1 MHSVQGEE
9 GGAFTRRD
17 LLKRGAGG
25 AAALALSAGA
35 AGALGAAADAIAAP
49 ARAPYA
55 LGFTSMTAETRVP
68 ALPVEGT
75 IPSWVSGSLLRNGPA
90 LFEVGEEQFN
100 HWFDGLA
107 MLHAFSIER
116 GRVGYA
122 NRFLRSSAYEA
133 WKRQGKILYSEFG
146 TDPCRSVFSGVSSIP
161 ISAPIPNANV
171 SLEAWANGF
180 RAHTEVPIPVRFD
193 PATLATLG
201 VEAGSTGQMGTAH
214 PHGDLVTRERFSYE
228 VSLAP
233 PKTGVRVL
241 VEKAGKVRELAFL
254 EAAEPGYMHS
264 FALTPRYV
272 VLFQQPFIVNPGS
285 FLTGPP
291 KPIVEHFRWVGSQPA
306 KVVVIDRHKGGVVRT
321 IELDP
326 FFVFHHVNAHERGGT
341 ILMDVSGHID
351 SRIID
356 ALYLKNLRRAD
367 QRMPPVKLRRLTI
380 DVARGK
386 VQAEQLAD
394 ASIELP
400 RVNYG
405 RVNQHAY
412 RYAYGIGQRSPASGF
427 VDQLVKID
435 VARGS
440 ARLWREPGAYP
451 GEPVFV
457 ARPNAAREDDGVV
470 LSVVLDARRR
480 TSYLLVLDGRT
491 FEERARAAV
500 PHHIPFGFHGIFAKA

>member
-1 MHSVQGEE
+1 MHSVQGEDGE
-9 GGAFTRRD
+9 ALTRRD
-17 LLKRGAGG
+17 LLRRGAGG
-25 AAALALSAGA
+25 AAALALSG
-35 AGALGAAADAIAAP
+35 GALGAAASAVAAP
-49 ARAPYA
+49 ARARYA

-68 ALPVEGT
+68 ALPVDGT
-75 IPSWVSGSLLRNGPA
+75 IPSWLSGSLLRNGPA
-90 LFEVGEEQFN
+90 LFEVGEEAFN

-107 MLHAFSIER
+107 MLHAFSITR

-122 NRFLRSSAYEA
+122 NRFLRSSAYDA
-133 WKRQGKILYSEFG
+133 WKQKGKILYSEFG
-146 TDPCRSVFSGVSSIP
+146 TDPCRSVFSGVSSVP

-201 VEAGSTGQMGTAH
+201 VVPGSTGQMGTAH

-254 EAAEPGYMHS
+254 ASAEPGYMHS

-285 FLTGPP
+285 FVTGPP
-291 KPIVEHFRWVGSQPA
+291 RPIVEHFRWAGRTQPA
-306 KVVVIDRHKGGVVRT
+306 NVVVIDRHRGGVVRT

-326 FFVFHHVNAHERGGT
+326 FFVFHHVNAYERGGT
-341 ILMDVSGHID
+341 IVMDVSGHID

-367 QRMPPVKLRRLTI
+367 QRLPAVKLRRLTI

-386 VQAEQLAD
+386 VQVEQLAA

-412 RYAYGIGQRSPASGF
+412 RYAYGIGQRGPASGF

-435 VARGS
+435 VTRGS
-440 ARLWREPGAYP
+440 ARLWREAGAYP

-457 ARPNAAREDDGVV
+457 ASPSATREDDGVV

-491 FEERARAAV
+491 FEERARATV
-500 PHHIPFGFHGIFAKA
+500 PHHIPFGFHGIFTKR